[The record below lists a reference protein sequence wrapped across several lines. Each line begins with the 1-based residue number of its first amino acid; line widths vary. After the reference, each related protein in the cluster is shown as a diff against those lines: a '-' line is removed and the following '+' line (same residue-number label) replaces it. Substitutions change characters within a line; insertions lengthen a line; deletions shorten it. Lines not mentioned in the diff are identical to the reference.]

1 MPLGF
6 QKEVKTIDSES
17 QEAFYE
23 TGAAKFPI
31 SLGLS
36 SHIVTLS

>member
-6 QKEVKTIDSES
+6 EKELKTTES

-23 TGAAKFPI
+23 TGAVKFLI
-31 SLGLS
+31 FLGLS

>member
-1 MPLGF
+1 MPLGIE
-6 QKEVKTIDSES
+6 KELKTIES

-23 TGAAKFPI
+23 TGAANFPI

-36 SHIVTLS
+36 SHTVTMG